1 MGALTPRQASLCNFN
16 SRSSGAAEE
25 WYKQLKRTNGT
36 GGYHLVQPACSEVRS
51 GSEVGGPTFH
61 LPVAKAGGL
70 LAFGPAPLVL
80 IRVVVGADA
89 VVVHHPLHRRV
100 QVERLRLVLR
110 LEKQLLFAVAL

>member
-1 MGALTPRQASLCNFN
+1 MG
-16 SRSSGAAEE
+16 
-25 WYKQLKRTNGT
+25 
-36 GGYHLVQPACSEVRS
+36 PAVTISCSEVRS

-61 LPVAKAGGL
+61 LPVAEAGGF

-110 LEKQLLFAVAL
+110 LEKQLLFAVALSGPRWLLALRRVVQRAA

>member
-1 MGALTPRQASLCNFN
+1 MGDRWLPSASP
-16 SRSSGAAEE
+16 
-25 WYKQLKRTNGT
+25 
-36 GGYHLVQPACSEVRS
+36 VQRPVRA

-110 LEKQLLFAVAL
+110 LEKQLLFAVALSGPRWLWALRRVVQRAA